1 MKKLLSITAS
11 LFVTSVLLS
20 FFSCTAQTP
29 KASLKTAN
37 DSLSYAY
44 GISSTQG
51 IDQYLAQQ
59 GIDSVSMKYF
69 LEGLSEGAK
78 VSEDEFKKINARLMG
93 IQIGNNVGKNVENMS
108 RRLLGNDSTLNLDRN
123 NFLAGFI
130 DGAANKKL
138 LIEASVAQ
146 AYVDSVSSE
155 IRTKSL
161 EKEHGAAKVENLN
174 FLEDNK
180 SKEGVITLPSG
191 LQYKVKKEGKG
202 LKPTATDK
210 VKVDYVGTLID
221 GTVFDSSVKE
231 GGKPA
236 EFFLNQVIPGWT
248 EGIQLMPVG
257 SEYTFY
263 IPYELAYGAD
273 GRPGSIPSFATLI
286 FEVTLHDIVTPK

>member
-1 MKKLLSITAS
+1 MKKLLSITAPI
-11 LFVTSVLLS
+11 LVASVLLS

-29 KASLKTAN
+29 KASLKTSI

-51 IDQYLAQQ
+51 IDQYFAQQ
-59 GIDSVSMKYF
+59 GIDSVSIKYF
-69 LEGLSEGAK
+69 IEGLLEGINIPK
-78 VSEDEFKKINARLMG
+78 DDKKANARLLG
-93 IQIGNNVGKNVENMS
+93 IQIGKSVGSNVEGMS
-108 RRLLGNDSTLNLDRN
+108 RSLLGNDSTLNLDRN

-130 DGAANKKL
+130 DGSLNKKL
-138 LIEASVAQ
+138 LIEPAIAQ

-161 EKEHGAAKVENLN
+161 EKEHGNAKAENRK

-202 LKPTATDK
+202 PKPTATDK
-210 VKVDYVGTLID
+210 VKVDYAGTLID
-221 GTVFDSSVKE
+221 GTEFDSSIKR
-231 GGKPA
+231 GQPA
-236 EFFLNQVIPGWT
+236 EFVLNQVIAGWT

-263 IPYELAYGAD
+263 IPYNLAYGAE
-273 GRPGSIPSFATLI
+273 GRQGSIPSFATLI
-286 FEVTLHDIVTPK
+286 FEVTLHDIVTTK